1 MSFQNIFAAGEV
13 WIAIS
18 VYAALALAEPFL
30 EAGLHRAFAD
40 NPALQWSWDRFFSPL
55 LRALALVVFVY
66 LAYPG
71 LFGLRVAPAVVDLLT
86 NSDAQLNA
94 VIGNLFFIGFLASL
108 IPGFSKYPEFILP
121 LQGCL
126 AAGYFFFWL
135 TAYLGITT
143 ASLWPGLDVALA
155 MLIVSYTGHRIG
167 GHLGR
172 MIGTWVDGRNATRGY
187 DRVAVHV
194 VELLAQIP
202 VVVLFGYGL
211 GRQLAI

>member
-1 MSFQNIFAAGEV
+1 MSFLDIFALSEV
-13 WIAIS
+13 WIAVS
-18 VYAALALAEPFL
+18 VYAVLALVEPFL
-30 EAGLHRAFAD
+30 EAGLHRASAD

-55 LRALALVVFVY
+55 LRALALVMFVY
-66 LAYPG
+66 LAYPA
-71 LFGLRVAPAVVDLLT
+71 LFGLRVAPSVLDLLT
-86 NSDAQLNA
+86 NNEVRLNA
-94 VIGNLFFIGFLASL
+94 VVGNLFFAGFVASL
-108 IPGFSKYPEFILP
+108 IPGFSKHPEFILP

-135 TAYLGITT
+135 TSYLGVTT
-143 ASLWPGLDVALA
+143 ASLWPGLDVLLA

-172 MIGTWVDGRNATRGY
+172 IIGGWVDGRAVTRGY
-187 DRVAVHV
+187 DQVAIHV

-211 GRQLAI
+211 GRQIAI

>member
-1 MSFQNIFAAGEV
+1 MVKIF
-13 WIAIS
+13 
-18 VYAALALAEPFL
+18 
-30 EAGLHRAFAD
+30 
-40 NPALQWSWDRFFSPL
+40 
-55 LRALALVVFVY
+55 
-66 LAYPG
+66 
-71 LFGLRVAPAVVDLLT
+71 
-86 NSDAQLNA
+86 
-94 VIGNLFFIGFLASL
+94 
-108 IPGFSKYPEFILP
+108 KYPEFILP

-135 TAYLGITT
+135 TTYLGITT
-143 ASLWPGLDVALA
+143 ASLWPGLDVLLA

-172 MIGTWVDGRNATRGY
+172 LIGTWVDDRNATRGY

-202 VVVLFGYGL
+202 VVILFGYGL